1 MFQPFDYVALGHLH
15 NPQKVGRE
23 TVRYCGTPL
32 KYSFPEAMPE
42 KRDGGYPGRKGKG
55 PKSAPY
61 PCTRRY
67 DMRRLKGSFA
77 ELMEQASDDYVQ
89 LTLTDETE
97 IPNAYNRL
105 REKYAHIMILEYDNT
120 RTRAQADFSHH
131 VTSERE
137 KSELEL
143 FWRAL
148 LPAKRPGHE

>member
-1 MFQPFDYVALGHLH
+1 MVTL
-15 NPQKVGRE
+15 E
-23 TVRYCGTPL
+23 
-32 KYSFPEAMPE
+32 E
-42 KRDGGYPGRKGKG
+42 KGKTQIRTV
-55 PKSAPY
+55 PLHP
-61 PCTRRY
+61 RY

-120 RTRAQADFSHH
+120 RTRAQADFSH

-143 FWRAL
+143 FGELFYQQNGRAMSESQQAYMDAL
-148 LPAKRPGHE
+148 LRELKEGEES